1 MSKIKKWIYPLIFL
15 LSSVVGLL
23 LFYVLLLALVAS
35 KIFTN
40 GWGALFVL
48 LIAVLLWG
56 FILLPLYCLKYGK
69 RVQAERFSVF
79 FVFYNAFVIVMPFV
93 LPLIRYE
100 ETYAYGFIS
109 FLWVVGWAAF
119 PLLSAREIRKGEE
132 RAKKAVFEA
141 IGVAADEVAELTVT
155 TTKDNII
162 DGWAYCLTF
171 TVGDT
176 RYRAEVNGQTGEIVR
191 IEKENGL

>member
-1 MSKIKKWIYPLIFL
+1 MLNFRLLDSGKTIACFERVSTMSKIKKWIYPLIFL

-23 LFYVLLLALVAS
+23 LFYVLLSALVAS

-109 FLWVVGWAAF
+109 FLWVLAWAAF
-119 PLLSAREIRKGEE
+119 PLLSAKELRKKRNTPKPCCLPR
-132 RAKKAVFEA
+132 RA
-141 IGVAADEVAELTVT
+141 LPP
-155 TTKDNII
+155 TK
-162 DGWAYCLTF
+162 
-171 TVGDT
+171 
-176 RYRAEVNGQTGEIVR
+176 
-191 IEKENGL
+191 